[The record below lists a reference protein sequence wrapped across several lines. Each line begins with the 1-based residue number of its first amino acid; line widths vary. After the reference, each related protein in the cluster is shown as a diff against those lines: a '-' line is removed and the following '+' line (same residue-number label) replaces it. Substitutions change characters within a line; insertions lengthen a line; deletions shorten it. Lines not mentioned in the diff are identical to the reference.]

1 MSLTSRMLSAVPP
14 QMDGFADIEGP
25 VFARWP
31 LWLAVIAGL
40 VLLLLFL
47 LLLRR
52 VRGRKGSSSAE
63 KAAPPPEPPLSTAL
77 RRLDEVEADLDRYGA
92 EPLCVAVSDIVR
104 AYLEAV
110 LALPV
115 REQTSEEFLE
125 ALRKR
130 PEPPEVL
137 GGQLPRFLEQCD
149 IVKFARQ
156 DLNVESRRELTAT
169 ARRLVEETDRGLSAP
184 ESAPEPAATAS

>member
-1 MSLTSRMLSAVPP
+1 MTLPNRILSAVPP

-25 VFARWP
+25 VFAQWP
-31 LWLAVIAGL
+31 LWLGVIAGL
-40 VLLLLFL
+40 LLLLVVLF
-47 LLLRR
+47 LLRR
-52 VRGRKGSSSAE
+52 LRGRKALSSAE
-63 KAAPPPEPPLSTAL
+63 RAAPPPEPPLSRAL
-77 RRLDEVEADLDRYGA
+77 RRLDGVEAGLDRYEA

-110 LALPV
+110 LDLPV

-125 ALRKR
+125 ALRHL
-130 PEPPEVL
+130 PGQPPVL
-137 GGQLPRFLEQCD
+137 NEQLPRFLEQCD

-184 ESAPEPAATAS
+184 ESAPEPATSS

>member
-1 MSLTSRMLSAVPP
+1 MTLPNRMLSAVPP
-14 QMDGFADIEGP
+14 KMDGFADIEGP
-25 VFARWP
+25 VFAQWP
-31 LWLAVIAGL
+31 LWLGVIAGL
-40 VLLLLFL
+40 LLLLVIL

-52 VRGRKGSSSAE
+52 LRGRKQPSSAE
-63 KAAPPPEPPLSTAL
+63 KDAPPPEPPLSTAL
-77 RRLDEVEADLDRYGA
+77 RRLEEVEAGLDRYEA

-110 LALPV
+110 LDLPV

-130 PEPPEVL
+130 PDPPGVL
-137 GGQLPRFLEQCD
+137 GEQLPRFLEQCD

-156 DLNVESRRELTAT
+156 DLNPERRHHLLAT

-184 ESAPEPAATAS
+184 ENAPEPAAAPS